1 MKLFIYTGHLAG
13 TEIPLRDKVIRI
25 GRGASNDVC
34 LDDKQTSRFHAEIR
48 PRGGRYVIADLG
60 SSNGTFVND
69 WPIGGPHEL
78 KMGDRIGISN
88 TQFVCLPEGD
98 ETVEE
103 EKGGC
108 FQPIVATL
116 IALVALVGAVLAW
129 RVSVANSQASD
140 VDVLAL
146 VSVVD
151 VEQTLAADQAALYN
165 DLEKYVSYL
174 IHNTYADRLKE
185 DMDRYPSDDPK
196 GTALYYE
203 SLIHSDEASAIF
215 GQLSRD
221 YLRADGTYDQQG
233 FLDSEWLNSARDK
246 DLRPESHFAQAAA
259 TRKKAEKLVGL
270 MVILSMP
277 LFLYTL
283 SEIIKHPIR
292 YMVAGVASFVFLLVI
307 VMAMFVEMVA

>member
-1 MKLFIYTGHLAG
+1 VKLFIYTGHLAG

-25 GRGASNDVC
+25 GREASNDVC
-34 LDDKQTSRFHAEIR
+34 LDDEQTTRFHAEIR

-108 FQPIVATL
+108 FQPVVAIL

-140 VDVLAL
+140 ADVVAL

-151 VEQTLAADQAALYN
+151 VEQTLAANQASLYN
-165 DLEKYVSYL
+165 DLDRYVAYV
-174 IHNTYADRLKE
+174 IHDTYADRLRE

-203 SLIHSDEASAIF
+203 SLIHSDEASVIF

-221 YLRADGTYDQQG
+221 YLRADGSYDQQG
-233 FLDSEWLNSARDK
+233 FLDTAWLNSTHDK
-246 DLRPESHFAQAAA
+246 DLRPEPYFAQAAA
-259 TRKKAEKLVGL
+259 ARHKAEKLVGL

-292 YMVAGVASFVFLLVI
+292 YMVAGVASLIFFVVI
-307 VMAMFVEMVA
+307 VGAIIVEVVG